1 MKEILKQI
9 EVGLDPQKGFTQV
22 DKDRDV
28 KDGIGGQVM
37 LEHPNSEGGHGRN

>member
-1 MKEILKQI
+1 MRFQMKKILKQI

-28 KDGIGGQVM
+28 KTELRVK
-37 LEHPNSEGGHGRN
+37 